1 MLLRR
6 ELSLDEELLVCFQFA
21 FDQLVLKCAL
31 LDSRLDLFYLLHDMV
46 ELLLSFKR
54 LPTYSIKQLSQLA
67 ISGFMLIQIAL
78 NNFNPLSL
86 FVNLH
91 LQARSQL
98 DLYCLLRLHNWMYQS
113 NNHLPDPLLQHHL
126 VNAQLPLPRCAL
138 RIVQIRNR
146 TILRQ
151 HLLHL
156 LLGQL
161 THWLHLYLI
170 FDVLLP

>member
-1 MLLRR
+1 
-6 ELSLDEELLVCFQFA
+6 
-21 FDQLVLKCAL
+21 
-31 LDSRLDLFYLLHDMV
+31 MV
-46 ELLLSFKR
+46 ELLLSFQR
-54 LPTYSIKQLSQLA
+54 FPTYSIKQLSQLA

-78 NNFNPLSL
+78 NNLNPLPL
-86 FVNLH
+86 LVNLH

-98 DLYCLLRLHNWMYQS
+98 DLYRLLRLYNRMHQAH
-113 NNHLPDPLLQHHL
+113 NHLPDPLLQHHL
-126 VNAQLPLPRCAL
+126 VHAQLPLPRCAL

-156 LLGQL
+156 VLGQL

-170 FDVLLP
+170 LDVLLS